1 MHCMEWKSDHQP
13 LYYELRYSL
22 IQEEPG
28 HMIYF
33 GLNRNVKFVLPAGF
47 ATKSFNVY
55 LNVIIRNNLGA
66 STKVCSLVR
75 EVKPLSLNVTLIQY
89 IYNETFHPQSQLAKY
104 LEEKQNQALLHQIH
118 ILSTSLNN
126 FGLIKTSSSKEK
138 ILKEQIRFRF
148 LEAIENLKILNRVE
162 AVQAL
167 SCLSEIITDISE
179 ITMFELQ
186 KIYNIYDRLHNHKSE
201 MHGFT
206 SEVLQHEFLVLLSKL
221 VFASHSVYLRNEELI
236 RMGRQQFVEE
246 IKSMMKT
253 RLKVEEPL
261 IVEVPHAYICAL
273 YLLNFEQNPFQ
284 LPLKSTEI
292 IFEGFNSTFKRERI
306 RKSLSNKY
314 NAHENCIAMISQEFD
329 YVSMPHYL
337 NFAQVLSSTKTS
349 VLFSI
354 LSCDKLERIENEI
367 DMNFTIRFSRN
378 LENQIDNNAFLTA
391 HNMNFHQINITED
404 DINHSY
410 LFHVKIE
417 NMMNTSE
424 QNFQIEALFRHK
436 TWPTP
441 KKYAWR
447 QSFPLNAKE
456 RSFFITEN
464 YIKDPGL
471 YYFALW
477 TPIENKNIMSN
488 EVIGEYS
495 IFIWK
500 DVCLGKSRGIW
511 STQNCHSSE
520 TSNYFWTDCKC
531 SAQEITAYSIP
542 FLSHIFFD
550 KLKNVNNCPIPLID
564 NSNNHKQLYVICV
577 KTGIYFSS
585 GTTASVFI
593 VLHGT
598 KGMTE
603 TRQLIDSKAEKFCF
617 QKGSVDLFLMSTE
630 KSLGPLVKLEIW
642 HNNYGL
648 SPSWYLKS
656 VTIKDLKTGHSYD
669 FECSKWLSAEKGDG
683 QIERE
688 LTVSETVPSFISVFS
703 DSFITF
709 IHDLNMWNSVIC
721 ESPSSFYTGVQR
733 LTCCLCF
740 CLNCAFLIIL
750 LMELILEKDINHYDL
765 PHISKNTFP
774 ICLFVSAVAT
784 IPQVVFTFLF
794 RYSKLPQLNIDPKFS
809 QILCFLSLQH
819 LYCWL
824 QHKRSNSSRSSD
836 RSASSLG
843 ESDSFYSSFE
853 ESSVMSIPE
862 LMAESFSTEGKDEFP
877 TSVSSVSIN
886 DPVSP
891 LQKTLSTW
899 QAFENWVRKK
909 HDLIKSDPSGRQ
921 VATEK
926 SDSVLIP
933 EEIMLEDLEN
943 LNEMDSNSI
952 ASNDSQQ
959 EELKEDYVY
968 NTHTMVDNLNL
979 CLHFPF
985 LHYSFYY
992 IAWVLLASNILLIGT
1007 FTVMKISSFSSSK
1020 CTFWIKYI
1028 FFSLL
1033 CSFLLIIPFMV
1044 LMLAVLSSLK
1054 RYLGKEIP
1062 PTNNSPMQEIVNNE
1076 TDKIQPSYKRIEYFK
1091 KYLRPPR
1098 EQVLEQFRQCA
1109 FKEKFIFNLQSY
1121 FWQYIA
1127 MLILLLVLSLPNETY
1142 NRYMQRT
1149 SILNTFFKE
1158 NMLTLKIS
1166 LNSSLELID
1175 WFEYD
1180 FVDRFYGRNQC
1191 LDPSFDCGITLLTG
1205 CSVVGSAVIRLFK
1218 TSPYADHSFAFWE
1231 TDYTSKNASSYNL
1244 LHKYEPRLLKG
1255 YYGNYYK
1262 EDDFVILSDN
1272 LEEAEEQMDAFLPVL
1287 LNTTSGAVSVEFL
1300 LFNPSFST
1308 LTSVSFLFEITELQ
1322 VHFTK
1327 ELLPAKLHE
1336 PKTFLRSILIRSKS
1350 HKQRAQCE
1358 KVTFKDTRKVLQ
1370 KKLTGYF
1377 QSLSPQIVAKDDYVL
1392 PVDFLLIE
1400 LEQLAE
1406 TLLNKTNNLFI
1417 ENEISKSKKLEDTIS
1432 SSAIEGYLN
1441 SQYQLLEKEIG
1452 LEFPIPEEMRL
1463 NCAFDSTKL
1472 TEESQGNL
1480 QDLITERLTATMPRL
1495 NKSAANNVQPSS
1507 LNASLVSQ
1515 RKFKHFTGK
1524 NLNLSSSLPHKIRK
1538 TYPLYHVDSDSSSS
1552 SSESI
1557 LDKNVGISLRKTKSR
1572 GKGKNNELNLNV
1584 LDDFSF

>member
-1 MHCMEWKSDHQP
+1 
-13 LYYELRYSL
+13 
-22 IQEEPG
+22 
-28 HMIYF
+28 
-33 GLNRNVKFVLPAGF
+33 
-47 ATKSFNVY
+47 
-55 LNVIIRNNLGA
+55 
-66 STKVCSLVR
+66 
-75 EVKPLSLNVTLIQY
+75 
-89 IYNETFHPQSQLAKY
+89 
-104 LEEKQNQALLHQIH
+104 
-118 ILSTSLNN
+118 
-126 FGLIKTSSSKEK
+126 
-138 ILKEQIRFRF
+138 
-148 LEAIENLKILNRVE
+148 
-162 AVQAL
+162 
-167 SCLSEIITDISE
+167 
-179 ITMFELQ
+179 
-186 KIYNIYDRLHNHKSE
+186 

-236 RMGRQQFVEE
+236 RMGRQEFVEE

-261 IVEVPHAYICAL
+261 IVEVPHA
-273 YLLNFEQNPFQ
+273 
-284 LPLKSTEI
+284 
-292 IFEGFNSTFKRERI
+292 IFVP
-306 RKSLSNKY
+306 Y
-314 NAHENCIAMISQEFD
+314 
-329 YVSMPHYL
+329 
-337 NFAQVLSSTKTS
+337 
-349 VLFSI
+349 
-354 LSCDKLERIENEI
+354 
-367 DMNFTIRFSRN
+367 
-378 LENQIDNNAFLTA
+378 
-391 HNMNFHQINITED
+391 
-404 DINHSY
+404 
-410 LFHVKIE
+410 
-417 NMMNTSE
+417 
-424 QNFQIEALFRHK
+424 
-436 TWPTP
+436 
-441 KKYAWR
+441 
-447 QSFPLNAKE
+447 
-456 RSFFITEN
+456 
-464 YIKDPGL
+464 PGL

-520 TSNYFWTDCKC
+520 TSDYFWTDCKC

-542 FLSHIFFD
+542 FLSHTFLVPLKDLMEPYFNLLPIVIFILVLLIYLILLVFNFYKD

-642 HNNYGL
+642 HNNYG
-648 SPSWYLKS
+648 PSLLGY
-656 VTIKDLKTGHSYD
+656 SYD

-688 LTVSETVPSFISVFS
+688 LAVSETIPSFISIFS

-709 IHDLNMWNSVIC
+709 IHDLNLWNAVIC

-750 LMELILEKDINHYDL
+750 LMEQILEKDINHYDL

-774 ICLFVSAVAT
+774 ICLLVSAVAT

-794 RYSKLPQLNIDPKFS
+794 R
-809 QILCFLSLQH
+809 
-819 LYCWL
+819 
-824 QHKRSNSSRSSD
+824 RSSD

-853 ESSVMSIPE
+853 ESSVMSIPG
-862 LMAESFSTEGKDEFP
+862 LMEESFSTEGKDEFP
-877 TSVSSVSIN
+877 TSVSSVSIS

-959 EELKEDYVY
+959 ELKEDYVY
-968 NTHTMVDNLNL
+968 NTDTMVDDLNL

-992 IAWVLLASNILLIGT
+992 IAWVFCIQYIANWY
-1007 FTVMKISSFSSSK
+1007 FYCYENFKFSSSK

-1054 RYLGKEIP
+1054 RFLRKEIL
-1062 PTNNSPMQEIVNNE
+1062 PTNNPPMQKIVVNNE

-1091 KYLRPPR
+1091 NTYVHR

-1127 MLILLLVLSLPNETY
+1127 MLILLLVFITAKRDIQQIYAKNFHSQY
-1142 NRYMQRT
+1142 
-1149 SILNTFFKE
+1149 IFKE
-1158 NMLTLKIS
+1158 NMLALKTS

-1175 WFEYD
+1175 WFD
-1180 FVDRFYGRNQC
+1180 
-1191 LDPSFDCGITLLTG
+1191 
-1205 CSVVGSAVIRLFK
+1205 VVGSAVIRLFK
-1218 TSPYADHSFAFWE
+1218 TSPYANHSFAFWE
-1231 TDYTSKNASSYNL
+1231 TDYISKNASSYNL
-1244 LHKYEPRLLKG
+1244 LHKYEPRLLRG

-1272 LEEAEEQMDAFLPVL
+1272 LEEAEAQMDAFLPLL

-1308 LTSVSFLFEITELQ
+1308 LTSVSFLFEITELR

-1327 ELLPAKLHE
+1327 SFYLPNYMNLRVLGYHIHFCFYIFSSYSL
-1336 PKTFLRSILIRSKS
+1336 FL
-1350 HKQRAQCE
+1350 
-1358 KVTFKDTRKVLQ
+1358 
-1370 KKLTGYF
+1370 
-1377 QSLSPQIVAKDDYVL
+1377 
-1392 PVDFLLIE
+1392 
-1400 LEQLAE
+1400 
-1406 TLLNKTNNLFI
+1406 
-1417 ENEISKSKKLEDTIS
+1417 
-1432 SSAIEGYLN
+1432 
-1441 SQYQLLEKEIG
+1441 
-1452 LEFPIPEEMRL
+1452 
-1463 NCAFDSTKL
+1463 
-1472 TEESQGNL
+1472 
-1480 QDLITERLTATMPRL
+1480 
-1495 NKSAANNVQPSS
+1495 
-1507 LNASLVSQ
+1507 
-1515 RKFKHFTGK
+1515 
-1524 NLNLSSSLPHKIRK
+1524 
-1538 TYPLYHVDSDSSSS
+1538 
-1552 SSESI
+1552 
-1557 LDKNVGISLRKTKSR
+1557 
-1572 GKGKNNELNLNV
+1572 
-1584 LDDFSF
+1584 